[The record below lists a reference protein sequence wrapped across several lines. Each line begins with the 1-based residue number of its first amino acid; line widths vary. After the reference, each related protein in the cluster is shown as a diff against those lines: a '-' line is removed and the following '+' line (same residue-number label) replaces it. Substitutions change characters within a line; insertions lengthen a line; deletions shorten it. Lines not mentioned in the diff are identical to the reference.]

1 MRRFR
6 ATRRFNSIATCI
18 AILALFVA
26 GSALFGCSVPA
37 EKMEILSLEGLITV
51 RGNVP
56 FNAAI
61 LETDGRNYYVLKLT
75 PEQESRL
82 MTPERYRVTGRL
94 YLDEW
99 NGRSF
104 AHLEVR
110 ELKRVNH

>member
-1 MRRFR
+1 MRRCV
-6 ATRRFNSIATCI
+6 T
-18 AILALFVA
+18 ILALV
-26 GSALFGCSVPA
+26 GVSGMLSGCSVPP
-37 EKMEILSLEGLITV
+37 EKIEVISLEGLITV

-75 PEQESRL
+75 TEQQSML
-82 MTPERYRVTGRL
+82 MTPARYRVTGRL

-99 NGRSF
+99 NGKPF

-110 ELKRVNH
+110 EILRLHR